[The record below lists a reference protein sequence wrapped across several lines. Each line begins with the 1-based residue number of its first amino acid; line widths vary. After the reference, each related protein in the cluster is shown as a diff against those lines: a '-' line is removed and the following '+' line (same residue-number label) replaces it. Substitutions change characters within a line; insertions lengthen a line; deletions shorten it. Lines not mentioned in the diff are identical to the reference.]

1 MAAISAADVKAL
13 REKTGAGMMECKN
26 ALVETGGDFAK
37 AEKLL
42 KEKGLAAVEKR
53 SGRATKE
60 GKIFIKIQDKGEEGS
75 TAVLVEL
82 VSETDFVAR
91 NPEFIALGAVIAEK
105 ILEKGYAESDLVSGG
120 KAYDELNAMV
130 TDLATKIRENMSLKR
145 IRIVNAAAGEYL
157 SSYIHGDGAIGVVV
171 KCGAGEGDI
180 FRNEE
185 AKAFVF
191 TLALHIAAF
200 NPMALSRDKID
211 AAWLKEQEDIFR
223 KQMEQDESMKGKPAN
238 VLENILKGKVSKFLK
253 DICLLDQ
260 GYVKDEK
267 FTVAQAVADTGKKLG
282 TQISVLDYAYLK
294 VGE

>member
-1 MAAISAADVKAL
+1 MAAISAADVKTL

-53 SGRATKE
+53 SGRATNE
-60 GKIFIKIQDKGEEGS
+60 GKIFIKIQDKGEAGAA
-75 TAVLVEL
+75 AVLVEL

-91 NPEFIALGAVIAEK
+91 NPEFIALGGAIAAR
-105 ILEKGYAESDLVSGG
+105 ILEKGYVESDLSPEG
-120 KAYDELNAMV
+120 KVYGELGAMV

-145 IRIVNAAAGEYL
+145 VRVVNAAAGEYL
-157 SSYIHGDGAIGVVV
+157 TSYIHGDGAIGVVV
-171 KCGAGEGDI
+171 KCGADRGEI
-180 FRNEE
+180 FKNEE
-185 AKAFVF
+185 AKSFIF

-200 NPMALSRDKID
+200 NPLALSRDRID

-223 KQMEQDESMKGKPAN
+223 KQMEQDESMKDKPAN

-267 FTVAQAVADTGKKLG
+267 FTVAQALADTGKKLG
-282 TQISVLDYAYLK
+282 AKLSVLDYVYFK